1 MYLNTTLLYIN
12 AEAFISYYYHYL
24 PVVSGSGIY
33 YNKTTMKILLDKIML
48 KKNLSVRQVSIA
60 TGISKSTINRIANG
74 EISPTADTLELLAK
88 GLKVRI
94 SDLIDS
100 PYQ

>member
-1 MYLNTTLLYIN
+1 
-12 AEAFISYYYHYL
+12 
-24 PVVSGSGIY
+24 
-33 YNKTTMKILLDKIML
+33 MKILLDKIML
-48 KKNLSVRQVSIA
+48 KKNISTRQVSIA

>member
-1 MYLNTTLLYIN
+1 
-12 AEAFISYYYHYL
+12 
-24 PVVSGSGIY
+24 
-33 YNKTTMKILLDKIML
+33 MKILLDKIMRD
-48 KKNLSVRQVSIA
+48 KNLSTRQVSIA
-60 TGISKSTINRIANG
+60 TGISKSTVSRIANG
-74 EISPTADTLELLAK
+74 EISPTADTLELLAR

>member
-1 MYLNTTLLYIN
+1 
-12 AEAFISYYYHYL
+12 
-24 PVVSGSGIY
+24 
-33 YNKTTMKILLDKIML
+33 MKILLDKIMRD
-48 KKNLSVRQVSIA
+48 KNLSTRQVSIA
-60 TGISKSTINRIANG
+60 TGISKSTVSRIANG

>member
-1 MYLNTTLLYIN
+1 
-12 AEAFISYYYHYL
+12 
-24 PVVSGSGIY
+24 
-33 YNKTTMKILLDKIML
+33 MKILLDKIMFD
-48 KKNLSVRQVSIA
+48 KNLSTRQVSIL
-60 TGISKSTINRIANG
+60 TGVSKSTVSRIANG

>member
-1 MYLNTTLLYIN
+1 
-12 AEAFISYYYHYL
+12 
-24 PVVSGSGIY
+24 
-33 YNKTTMKILLDKIML
+33 MKILLDKIMY
-48 KKNLSVRQVSIA
+48 KKNLSVRQVSIL
-60 TGISKSTINRIANG
+60 TGIPKSTISHIANG
-74 EISPTADTLELLAK
+74 AVSPTADALELLAK